1 MQLRHWD
8 RALRGLSA
16 AALRLLARLDPARI
30 VGAILPALVEG
41 ALSPD
46 LPARHGCALG
56 VAECVL
62 GLADAGA
69 ALDGGWHDRLVDVVP
84 RIEKVATLALNT

>member
-1 MQLRHWD
+1 MNAEFLT
-8 RALRGLSA
+8 A
-16 AALRLLARLDPARI
+16 
-30 VGAILPALVEG
+30 
-41 ALSPD
+41 D

-84 RIEKVATLALNT
+84 RIEKVATPAPNP

>member
-1 MQLRHWD
+1 MARSYPL
-8 RALRGLSA
+8 
-16 AALRLLARLDPARI
+16 AALAPLAGCQGVRLISLQK
-30 VGAILPALVEG
+30 GFGVEQI
-41 ALSPD
+41 ATLSPD

-56 VAECVL
+56 VDECVL